1 MSTTTARGRRKRS
14 RDQGDSAAATSSDS
28 AAATST
34 SQLHTDALAHVAAA
48 YAAVDGYA
56 VAREEKAAQRNPNP
70 SPSPNPSPRPSP
82 SPSPNSNPN
91 PNPNQAAQ
99 RAAGVFR
106 DGIQYGEVSAASFAR
121 CLEWVQPV
129 AGEIFFDLGSAARS
143 KCRHG
148 GATACCPGRRLG
160 RTALG
165 PGCYA
170 FRRHGPGGT
179 AQPLRSQWQ
188 RTVRL

>member
-70 SPSPNPSPRPSP
+70 
-82 SPSPNSNPN
+82 NPN
-91 PNPNQAAQ
+91 PKLPYCRLRCGREQ
-99 RAAGVFR
+99 RKAFEGG
-106 DGIQYGEVSAASFAR
+106 DEV
-121 CLEWVQPV
+121 
-129 AGEIFFDLGSAARS
+129 
-143 KCRHG
+143 
-148 GATACCPGRRLG
+148 
-160 RTALG
+160 
-165 PGCYA
+165 
-170 FRRHGPGGT
+170 GGT
-179 AQPLRSQWQ
+179 PHLE
-188 RTVRL
+188 LG